1 MKEGKNPLGS
11 YLMQN
16 KIAAKFAA
24 ITKPMPLLRASEL
37 AEHRENERRGKREE
51 RERRQGVK
59 RAVREF
65 EIWGFEI
72 CV

>member
-1 MKEGKNPLGS
+1 VEEGENSLGS

-24 ITKPMPLLRASEL
+24 ITKPMPLLRASEQ
-37 AEHRENERRGKREE
+37 AQRERTEREEREE

>member
-1 MKEGKNPLGS
+1 
-11 YLMQN
+11 
-16 KIAAKFAA
+16 
-24 ITKPMPLLRASEL
+24 MPLLRASEQSTERTN
-37 AEHRENERRGKREE
+37 AEGRER

-65 EIWGFEI
+65 EIWGFDEI